1 MQQER
6 PTCNMRRDKLYW
18 RLIIFINIMF
28 SNIVVASKINT
39 MPYVTLINF
48 LGDCP
53 SHNYITHRPA
63 TC

>member
-1 MQQER
+1 
-6 PTCNMRRDKLYW
+6 MRRDKLYW